1 MKLNSDWAEMNVKF
15 WNFVDLSSEVGK
27 SLSASDDDF
36 QTQKVVANVVSSKK
50 RKAVSDDA
58 SASKKS
64 KSKDVVDDS
73 NLDKVCEPNIVDDQ
87 KLVNVAKKFKK
98 KLVSKSHGKKKSEA
112 PSVDAPLKLFFSLW
126 WRFAGKPQLYN
137 PYNVIDDINENLS
150 DDQKELFRKSP
161 FGHFLDVSNFNYQIQ
176 LIDLVLLRQI
186 HTKRDDVELW
196 FKLGDKAIRFGI
208 EEFSLITGLDC
219 TKSYDVDLFKSKK
232 LLAYKEGIFC
242 MHGLTEKLTVKE
254 VASVFFSG
262 ALKDDEDYVKIALV
276 YFFAG
281 YLYGYPQGKKIDN
294 FIFAMVNG
302 DDYIEVF
309 NRFGWGRLLW
319 EKTFYHLKIALKD
332 GNDTFEQLAKKKMIE
347 KGYKLKGFPI
357 AFLIWLYEII
367 PSLSPRFCKRISNKI
382 PRVLNWENSPTTEFS
397 ELIQG
402 VFNNLKIVVKDF
414 VALSGEKSQ
423 SIFSKFKFDPK
434 YVPKRIGG
442 AVSSDEVNDQ
452 VSHGKLDQIC
462 VELNSIKECQQQ
474 IKDGISSLRMEFLSE
489 FAKLAEIINGL
500 KKKEND
506 GSSKDSEFFF
516 IPYKRGLLFMV
527 SVLGSV
533 EIRKPAYYQDIS
545 DDGGGLQLS
554 VHTVEAEEEK
564 DTLNFENMFI
574 DPDFLKGV
582 VDSTVKSA
590 LKTDDVSFH
599 DDSDKLSLVLYDE
612 SYLSPEIQKRQP
624 KPSSVVLS
632 PYVVDFGSSS
642 SSKEDLMRIVQ
653 DDKFIVHG
661 INPFKDE
668 IGYNTGPE
676 QCIKFSKFIDE
687 NIVMNRGSTPT
698 RTTSYLHRWIFLS
711 LKFRRRCG
719 STSFMLVSIFLV
731 SVLSKTDVVFYY
743 LRKKIK
749 QDDTL
754 NQRIT
759 TTDCLFDQVIWN
771 SYNQFLKSG
780 SNPSKIDFDNVIPR
794 YIVGE
799 YLFCN
804 TPWVLTD
811 HERMLNVYN
820 SMSGALNKK
829 RALDHVKAYST
840 MLPFYL
846 EYLDV
851 YSSRPDLNLV
861 QGPYSVEKREPLN
874 FKFIDGLPSQVL
886 FCLHRN
892 RDCGV
897 FVIKFAE
904 FFIRGKIDDIP
915 AKMSDLV
922 AVNRDDLAVSLF
934 IHARRKQIG
943 GYITDDEVLKKV
955 KKSKDNAK
963 TCYLVKVL
971 DISVRNW
978 FFMMIKKQ
986 LLYLISSNRFI
997 FERVRLKF
1005 KLEMH
1010 IFDVDRCFE
1019 LKNSFSALR
1028 CRWCWL
1034 LLSCCLNQRNNLR
1047 MEKRGIESEKMEKRI
1062 AG

>member
-1 MKLNSDWAEMNVKF
+1 MKINILNNQDKICEPS
-15 WNFVDLSSEVGK
+15 
-27 SLSASDDDF
+27 
-36 QTQKVVANVVSSKK
+36 
-50 RKAVSDDA
+50 
-58 SASKKS
+58 
-64 KSKDVVDDS
+64 VVDD
-73 NLDKVCEPNIVDDQ
+73 P
-87 KLVNVAKKFKK
+87 KLVNVAKKVKK
-98 KLVSKSHGKKKSEA
+98 KPVSKSLGKKKSEA
-112 PSVDAPLKLFFSLW
+112 PSVDGPLK
-126 WRFAGKPQLYN
+126 
-137 PYNVIDDINENLS
+137 
-150 DDQKELFRKSP
+150 P
-161 FGHFLDVSNFNYQIQ
+161 F
-176 LIDLVLLRQI
+176 LVYIFVI
-186 HTKRDDVELW
+186 HTERADVELW
-196 FKLGDKAIRFGI
+196 FKLGDKAVCFGI
-208 EEFSLITGLDC
+208 EEFSIITGLDC

-262 ALKDDEDYVKIALV
+262 ALKDDEDYVKIALL

-309 NRFGWGRLLW
+309 NRFGWGKLLW
-319 EKTFYHLKIALKD
+319 EKTFHHLKIALKD
-332 GNDTFEQLAKKKMIE
+332 GNNTFEQLAKKKMIK
-347 KGYKLKGFPI
+347 KGYKLKGFPV

-367 PSLSPRFCKRISNKI
+367 TSLSPRFCKRISNKI
-382 PRVLNWENSPTTEFS
+382 PHVLNWENSPTMEFS

-402 VFNNLKIVVKDF
+402 VFNNPKIAVKDF

-423 SIFSKFKFDPK
+423 SLFSKFKFDPK

-442 AVSSDEVNDQ
+442 AVSFDEVNDEVK

-462 VELNSIKECQQQ
+462 VEITSIKECQQQ
-474 IKDGISSLRMEFLSE
+474 IKDGISSLRIEFLSE

-506 GSSKDSEFFF
+506 GSSKDSKFFSS
-516 IPYKRGLLFMV
+516 P
-527 SVLGSV
+527 
-533 EIRKPAYYQDIS
+533 IREAYYQDIS

-554 VHTVEAEEEK
+554 VHTVQAEEEK

-590 LKTDDVSFH
+590 LKKDDVSFH

-653 DDKFIVHG
+653 DDKFIAHG

-668 IGYNTGPE
+668 IGFNTGAE
-676 QCIKFSKFIDE
+676 QCIKFSKFINE
-687 NIVMNRGSTPT
+687 NIVMNRGVKKYSDADNILSP
-698 RTTSYLHRWIFLS
+698 SMDFSFIEISEKMWFYELHACGEFLRDS
-711 LKFRRRCG
+711 HL
-719 STSFMLVSIFLV
+719 
-731 SVLSKTDVVFYY
+731 DVVFYY

-771 SYNQFLKSG
+771 SYNQFLKLG

-811 HERMLNVYN
+811 HVLIYVNIQKQKHWILVHFDIKERMLNVYN

-829 RALDHVKAYST
+829 RLLDHVKAYST

-851 YSSRPDLNLV
+851 YSSRSDLNLD
-861 QGPYSVEKREPLN
+861 QAPYSVGKIEPSN
-874 FKFIDGLPSQVL
+874 FKFIDGLSSQV
-886 FCLHRN
+886 N
-892 RDCGV
+892 SDYGV

-922 AVNRDDLAVSLF
+922 AVYRDDLVVSLF
-934 IHARRKQIG
+934 IHARRKEIG
-943 GYITDDEVLKKV
+943 SYITGDEVLKKG
-955 KKSKDNAK
+955 KKSKDSASVKAK
-963 TCYLVKVL
+963 TCYLVKVVVIPMAVSQL
-971 DISVRNW
+971 VFLILVATLFFPCSQICVRNW

-986 LLYLISSNRFI
+986 LLYLFLDFVIFLSEISSY
-997 FERVRLKF
+997 EF

-1010 IFDVDRCFE
+1010 IFGVDRCSE

-1028 CRWCWL
+1028 
-1034 LLSCCLNQRNNLR
+1034 
-1047 MEKRGIESEKMEKRI
+1047 EKKEIESEKMEK
-1062 AG
+1062 

>member
-1 MKLNSDWAEMNVKF
+1 MCGILAVLGCSDDIPKHHTIISSKLPLKLLHISRSFGPAVELSTRNFGRVEKVLFANTFSFLYAFLSCVDNECKLDRSPNDYNQVKAVAEPGSLRSRTSKDDIQLPKADVVSQKHGCKEVSKKDTNV
-15 WNFVDLSSEVGK
+15 LP
-27 SLSASDDDF
+27 SASDDDF
-36 QTQKVVANVVSSKK
+36 ETEKIVAKPVSTKK
-50 RKAVSDDA
+50 RK
-58 SASKKS
+58 
-64 KSKDVVDDS
+64 
-73 NLDKVCEPNIVDDQ
+73 DKVCEPRVADDP
-87 KLVNVAKKFKK
+87 KLVNVAKKGKK
-98 KLVSKSHGKKKSEA
+98 KPVSKSLGKKKSEA
-112 PSVDAPLKLFFSLW
+112 PSVDIPLKPEYYFKIDVKK
-126 WRFAGKPQLYN
+126 RFAGKPQLYN

-150 DDQKELFRKSP
+150 DDQKELFCKSP

-176 LIDLVLLRQI
+176 LIHLVLLR

-196 FKLGDKAIRFGI
+196 FKLGDKGVRFGV
-208 EEFSLITGLDC
+208 EEFSTITGLDC

-242 MHGLTEKLTVKE
+242 MHGLTEKLTVNE

-302 DDYIEVF
+302 DYYIEVF
-309 NRFGWGRLLW
+309 NRFGWGKLLW
-319 EKTFYHLKIALKD
+319 EKTFHHLKIALKD
-332 GNDTFEQLAKKKMIE
+332 GNNTFEQLAKKKMIE

-367 PSLSPRFCKRISNKI
+367 PSLSPRFCNRISNKI
-382 PRVLNWENSPTTEFS
+382 PRILNWENSPTTEFS
-397 ELIQG
+397 ELIQA
-402 VFNNLKIVVKDF
+402 VFNNPKIVVKDF
-414 VALSGEKSQ
+414 VASSGEKSQ
-423 SIFSKFKFDPK
+423 RLFSKFKFDPK

-442 AVSSDEVNDQ
+442 AVSSDEVNDDVK

-462 VELNSIKECQQQ
+462 AEITSIKECQQQ
-474 IKDGISSLRMEFLSE
+474 IKD
-489 FAKLAEIINGL
+489 EIIKGL

-506 GSSKDSEFFF
+506 GSSKDSEFFSSP
-516 IPYKRGLLFMV
+516 IREETSLLFM
-527 SVLGSV
+527 
-533 EIRKPAYYQDIS
+533 AYYQDIS

-554 VHTVEAEEEK
+554 VHSVQAEEKKE
-564 DTLNFENMFI
+564 TLNFENMFI
-574 DPDFLKGV
+574 DPYFLKGV

-599 DDSDKLSLVLYDE
+599 DDSHKLSLVLYDE
-612 SYLSPEIQKRQP
+612 SYLSLEVQKRQP

-668 IGYNTGPE
+668 IGFNTGAE

-687 NIVMNRGSTPT
+687 NIVMNRGVKKYSDADNILYPPMDF
-698 RTTSYLHRWIFLS
+698 SFIEISEKMWFYELHACGVFLRDCKK
-711 LKFRRRCG
+711 LH
-719 STSFMLVSIFLV
+719 L
-731 SVLSKTDVVFYY
+731 DVVFYY

-759 TTDCLFDQVIWN
+759 TTDCLFDQVMWN

-780 SNPSKIDFDNVIPR
+780 SNPSKIDFDNQKHWILVHFDIK
-794 YIVGE
+794 
-799 YLFCN
+799 
-804 TPWVLTD
+804 
-811 HERMLNVYN
+811 ERMLNVYN

-851 YSSRPDLNLV
+851 YSSRPDLNLD
-861 QGPYSVEKREPLN
+861 QGPYSVGKREPLN
-874 FKFIDGLPSQVL
+874 FTFIDGLPSQVL
-886 FCLHRN
+886 LCLDRN

-915 AKMSDLV
+915 ANMSDLV
-922 AVNRDDLAVSLF
+922 AVYRDDIAVSLF
-934 IHARRKQIG
+934 IHAKKKQIG
-943 GYITDDEVLKKV
+943 GYITDDEVLRKG
-955 KKSKDNAK
+955 KKSKDNAS
-963 TCYLVKVL
+963 VKARL
-971 DISVRNW
+971 DVSMNQQHFVMPMAICVRNL
-978 FFMMIKKQ
+978 FLMMIKKQ
-986 LLYLISSNRFI
+986 LLYL
-997 FERVRLKF
+997 
-1005 KLEMH
+1005 
-1010 IFDVDRCFE
+1010 VDRCSEF
-1019 LKNSFSALR
+1019 KNAFSGLR
-1028 CRWCWL
+1028 
-1034 LLSCCLNQRNNLR
+1034 
-1047 MEKRGIESEKMEKRI
+1047 E
-1062 AG
+1062 

>member
-1 MKLNSDWAEMNVKF
+1 MFIKLCKKDTNVLP
-15 WNFVDLSSEVGK
+15 V
-27 SLSASDDDF
+27 ASDDNF
-36 QTQKVVANVVSSKK
+36 QTEKVVAKPVSSKK

-58 SASKKS
+58 SASKKR
-64 KSKDVVDDS
+64 KSKDV
-73 NLDKVCEPNIVDDQ
+73 K
-87 KLVNVAKKFKK
+87 
-98 KLVSKSHGKKKSEA
+98 
-112 PSVDAPLKLFFSLW
+112 
-126 WRFAGKPQLYN
+126 RFAEKPQLCN
-137 PYNVIDDINENLS
+137 PYNVINDINENLS

-176 LIDLVLLRQI
+176 LIHLVLLQQI
-186 HTKRDDVELW
+186 HTERDDVELW
-196 FKLGDKAIRFGI
+196 FKLGDKAVRFGI
-208 EEFSLITGLDC
+208 EEFSIITGFDC

-294 FIFAMVNG
+294 FIFDMVNG

-309 NRFGWGRLLW
+309 NRFGWGKLLW
-319 EKTFYHLKIALKD
+319 EKTFHHLKIALKD
-332 GNDTFEQLAKKKMIE
+332 GNNTFEQLAKKKMIE

-382 PRVLNWENSPTTEFS
+382 PRVLNLESSPTTEFS

-402 VFNNLKIVVKDF
+402 VFNNPKIVVKDF

-423 SIFSKFKFDPK
+423 SLFSKFKFDPK
-434 YVPKRIGG
+434 YVPKRWRC
-442 AVSSDEVNDQ
+442 

-462 VELNSIKECQQQ
+462 VEITSIKECQQQ
-474 IKDGISSLRMEFLSE
+474 IKDGISSLRIKFLSE

-500 KKKEND
+500 KKEND
-506 GSSKDSEFFF
+506 GSSKDSEFFSSP
-516 IPYKRGLLFMV
+516 IREV
-527 SVLGSV
+527 SVLGLV
-533 EIRKPAYYQDIS
+533 EIQFFCLLALVSVQAYYHDIS

-554 VHTVEAEEEK
+554 VHTIQAEEEK

-574 DPDFLKGV
+574 DPDFLKSV

-590 LKTDDVSFH
+590 LKKDDVSFH

-642 SSKEDLMRIVQ
+642 SSKEDLMRIVL

-668 IGYNTGPE
+668 IGFNTGAE

-687 NIVMNRGSTPT
+687 NIVMNRGVKKYSDADNILSPPMDF
-698 RTTSYLHRWIFLS
+698 SFIEIFEKIWFYELHVCGEFLRDNH
-711 LKFRRRCG
+711 L
-719 STSFMLVSIFLV
+719 
-731 SVLSKTDVVFYY
+731 DVVFYY

-759 TTDCLFDQVIWN
+759 TTDCWFDQVILN

-811 HERMLNVYN
+811 HVLIYVNIQKQKHWILVHFDIKERMLNV
-820 SMSGALNKK
+820 
-829 RALDHVKAYST
+829 
-840 MLPFYL
+840 
-846 EYLDV
+846 
-851 YSSRPDLNLV
+851 
-861 QGPYSVEKREPLN
+861 
-874 FKFIDGLPSQVL
+874 
-886 FCLHRN
+886 
-892 RDCGV
+892 
-897 FVIKFAE
+897 
-904 FFIRGKIDDIP
+904 
-915 AKMSDLV
+915 
-922 AVNRDDLAVSLF
+922 
-934 IHARRKQIG
+934 
-943 GYITDDEVLKKV
+943 
-955 KKSKDNAK
+955 
-963 TCYLVKVL
+963 
-971 DISVRNW
+971 
-978 FFMMIKKQ
+978 
-986 LLYLISSNRFI
+986 
-997 FERVRLKF
+997 
-1005 KLEMH
+1005 
-1010 IFDVDRCFE
+1010 
-1019 LKNSFSALR
+1019 
-1028 CRWCWL
+1028 
-1034 LLSCCLNQRNNLR
+1034 
-1047 MEKRGIESEKMEKRI
+1047 
-1062 AG
+1062 

>member
-1 MKLNSDWAEMNVKF
+1 MILIKDIPFFCYEIF
-15 WNFVDLSSEVGK
+15 GIGI
-27 SLSASDDDF
+27 ASDDDF
-36 QTQKVVANVVSSKK
+36 QTQKVVAKVVSSKK
-50 RKAVSDDA
+50 RKDVSDDA

-73 NLDKVCEPNIVDDQ
+73 NLDKICEPNVADDQ
-87 KLVNVAKKFKK
+87 KLVNVAKKVKK
-98 KLVSKSHGKKKSEA
+98 KPVSKSHGKKQSEA
-112 PSVDAPLKLFFSLW
+112 PSVDAPLKLEYYFKINVKK
-126 WRFAGKPQLYN
+126 RFAGKPQLYN

-150 DDQKELFRKSP
+150 DDQKKLFRMSP
-161 FGHFLDVSNFNYQIQ
+161 FGHFLDVSNFNYEIQ
-176 LIDLVLLRQI
+176 LIHVVLLRQL
-186 HTKRDDVELW
+186 HTERDDVELW
-196 FKLGDKAIRFGI
+196 FKLGDKAVRFGI
-208 EEFSLITGLDC
+208 EEFSLIIGLDC

-232 LLAYKEGIFC
+232 LLAYKKGIFC
-242 MHGLTEKLTVKE
+242 MHGFTEKLTVKE

-262 ALKDDEDYVKIALV
+262 ALKDDEYYVKIALV

-309 NRFGWGRLLW
+309 NRFGWGKLLW

-332 GNDTFEQLAKKKMIE
+332 GNDTFEHLAKKKMIE

-357 AFLIWLYEII
+357 AILIWLYEII

-382 PRVLNWENSPTTEFS
+382 PR
-397 ELIQG
+397 
-402 VFNNLKIVVKDF
+402 IVVKDF

-423 SIFSKFKFDPK
+423 SLFSKFKFDPK

-442 AVSSDEVNDQ
+442 AVSFDEVNDEVR

-474 IKDGISSLRMEFLSE
+474 IKDGISSLRIEFLSE

-500 KKKEND
+500 NCLKQ
-506 GSSKDSEFFF
+506 
-516 IPYKRGLLFMV
+516 V
-527 SVLGSV
+527 SVLGLV
-533 EIRKPAYYQDIS
+533 EIRFSIILFNLVSVLDAYYQDIS

-554 VHTVEAEEEK
+554 VHTVQAEEEN

-574 DPDFLKGV
+574 DPNFLKGV

-642 SSKEDLMRIVQ
+642 SLKEDLMRIVQ

-668 IGYNTGPE
+668 IGYNTGPK

-687 NIVMNRGSTPT
+687 NIVVNRGVKKYSDADNILSP
-698 RTTSYLHRWIFLS
+698 SMDFSFIEISEKMWFYQLHACGEFLCDRH
-711 LKFRRRCG
+711 L
-719 STSFMLVSIFLV
+719 
-731 SVLSKTDVVFYY
+731 DVVFYY

-771 SYNQFLKSG
+771 SYSQFLKSG

-804 TPWVLTD
+804 TPWVLAD
-811 HERMLNVYN
+811 HVLIYVNIQKQKHWILVHFDIKERMLNVYN

-829 RALDHVKAYST
+829 RAWIMSKLILLCCHFIWSIL
-840 MLPFYL
+840 M
-846 EYLDV
+846 
-851 YSSRPDLNLV
+851 PDLNLV
-861 QGPYSVEKREPLN
+861 QGPYSVGKREPLN
-874 FKFIDGLPSQVL
+874 FKFIDGLPSQTG
-886 FCLHRN
+886 CLNESATLCIISDNNGSLLAGFLDFGGHAILSILS
-892 RDCGV
+892 GIV
-897 FVIKFAE
+897 HSLSFG
-904 FFIRGKIDDIP
+904 RGC
-915 AKMSDLV
+915 
-922 AVNRDDLAVSLF
+922 
-934 IHARRKQIG
+934 
-943 GYITDDEVLKKV
+943 T
-955 KKSKDNAK
+955 
-963 TCYLVKVL
+963 
-971 DISVRNW
+971 ISVRNW
-978 FFMMIKKQ
+978 FFMMIKKH
-986 LLYLISSNRFI
+986 LLYLFLDFVIFLSEISRSQFVGISSPVIMQSSYFLSS
-997 FERVRLKF
+997 FHCPPYLTT
-1005 KLEMH
+1005 H
-1010 IFDVDRCFE
+1010 IIESIPVDRCFE
-1019 LKNSFSALR
+1019 LMVSFSALR
-1028 CRWCWL
+1028 SVL
-1034 LLSCCLNQRNNLR
+1034 F
-1047 MEKRGIESEKMEKRI
+1047 E
-1062 AG
+1062 